1 MADEKSYYGQG
12 SVHVTNARFVVG
24 AQTYAM
30 RNVTSV
36 KGITIRPG
44 RLGPIALG
52 LLAAAFVLSFELM
65 PMVIGLILANLAAF
79 LYFYRKTTHA
89 VVLTT
94 SGGEIKAYESQEMKE
109 ISRILDALNQAI
121 VNSAVR

>member
-44 RLGPIALG
+44 RLGPISHG
-52 LLAAAFVLSFELM
+52 DR
-65 PMVIGLILANLAAF
+65 N
-79 LYFYRKTTHA
+79 
-89 VVLTT
+89 
-94 SGGEIKAYESQEMKE
+94 
-109 ISRILDALNQAI
+109 
-121 VNSAVR
+121 

>member
-1 MADEKSYYGQG
+1 
-12 SVHVTNARFVVG
+12 
-24 AQTYAM
+24 
-30 RNVTSV
+30 VTSV

-44 RLGPIALG
+44 RIGPLLLG
-52 LLAAAFVLSFELM
+52 LLGIALVFSFELI
-65 PMVIGLILANLAAF
+65 PVVIGIALANLAAF

-94 SGGEIKAYESQEMKE
+94 SGGEIKAYESREMKE

-121 VNSAVR
+121 VDSAVR